1 MRFRNVCRIFTS
13 STNNKYYNN
22 FKKHNIMTTLKFK
35 NLGKFLEE
43 SSNRYQSN
51 FTENS
56 NVNVFKCE
64 YRNEWLYRF
73 IDIKFGYELDLNG
86 HICSSFET
94 KKECLKELNLILNN
108 DKDYILEIES
118 DSLKQIKLYTEH
130 FKTY

>member
-1 MRFRNVCRIFTS
+1 M
-13 STNNKYYNN
+13 K
-22 FKKHNIMTTLKFK
+22 TLKFK

-43 SSNRYQSN
+43 SSSRYEAK

-64 YRNEWLYRF
+64 YRSEWLYRF
-73 IDIKFGYELDLNG
+73 SDVKYGYELDLNN

-94 KKECLKELNLILNN
+94 KKECLKELNLILKN
-108 DKDYILEIES
+108 DKDYLLEIES